1 VPLGLGPFA
10 MLHRHGPCWF
20 PYCLG
25 MAALLLCLCRT
36 SDAHAHPELERG
48 KRLMAELEFEA
59 ALQAFERAV
68 DSRELSRDELLSL
81 LQERALALHA
91 LKREPEL
98 LRDFVWLA
106 ALAPE
111 HILDTRAPPDL
122 VAVWTSVRDQAR
134 GALGLKLEAEGA
146 GRALRL
152 RAELTG
158 TVPEGVQT
166 RIGVRSPGGDWEI
179 TDGPETLLG
188 QRSGEEVEAYA
199 EALGLG
205 GLVVAQAGAPERP
218 LSFALQVASPTLTSQ
233 HDQGDAAH
241 WLIGGSAVLAAA
253 AVAVTSIMLL
263 RDPEPDRT
271 RVTPMVEF

>member
-1 VPLGLGPFA
+1 
-10 MLHRHGPCWF
+10 MLDRHGPPWF

-25 MAALLLCLCRT
+25 MAALLLCLCKVST
-36 SDAHAHPELERG
+36 AHAHPELERG
-48 KRLMAELEFEA
+48 KHLMAELEFEA

-68 DSRELSRDELLSL
+68 DSHELSRDELLAL

-91 LKREPEL
+91 LKREAEL

-146 GRALRL
+146 GRTLRL

-158 TVPEGVQT
+158 TVPEGVRT
-166 RIGVRSPGGDWEI
+166 RIGVRTPGGEWEI
-179 TDGPETLLG
+179 TEGPETLLG
-188 QRSGEEVEAYA
+188 ERPGEEVEAYA

-205 GLVVAQAGAPERP
+205 GLVVAQAGDPERP
-218 LSFALQVASPTLTSQ
+218 LSFALHVTSPNLTSR
-233 HDQGDAAH
+233 HDGSDAAH
-241 WLIGGSAVLAAA
+241 KKRRRRAWLIGSSAVLAVAA
-253 AVAVTSIMLL
+253 ATVTTIMLL
-263 RDPEPDRT
+263 RSDPDQDRT